1 MLKPRFSVIIP
12 TLNEEKFLPKLLTS
26 LVHQT
31 VKNFEVIVVDASPDN
46 RTIAAAKR
54 FEKKLPMTIIRNEKR
69 GVSCQ
74 RNYGAKI
81 AKSDWFV
88 FVDADSIL
96 FPHFFERI
104 IKFLDKKHSRFF
116 TTWLK
121 ADGDEPGDAIGGF
134 LVNMGVEGGV
144 LIERPW
150 APGPLTVVRRDVFE
164 SVGGYNE
171 SVTFAEDHELGV
183 MIYHKGVPFDIL
195 REILYIYSFRRFRKE
210 GNLKIFNRWLKSTL
224 SVVFTRKGLKYMP
237 GFIGG
242 GSIYEQTP
250 QEKRKGSAFFK
261 RLEER
266 IDKVIGEF
274 IAL

>member
-26 LVHQT
+26 LTQQT

-54 FEKKLPMTIIRNEKR
+54 FEKSLPITIKQHEVK
-69 GVSCQ
+69 GVSRQ
-74 RNYGAKI
+74 RNSGAKLSK
-81 AKSDWFV
+81 ADWLIFI
-88 FVDADSIL
+88 DADSIL
-96 FPHFFERI
+96 FPNFIERI
-104 IKFLDKKHSRFF
+104 TRFIDKKHSRFF

-121 ADGDEPGDAIGGF
+121 ADSEEPGDAIGGF
-134 LVNMGVEGGV
+134 LLNMGIEGSV

-150 APGPLTVVRRDVFE
+150 APGPLTAVRRDVFE

-171 SVTFAEDHELGV
+171 NVTFAEDHELGV
-183 MIYHKGVPFDIL
+183 MIYRKGVAFDIL

-210 GNLKIFNRWLKSTL
+210 KSLKIFNRWLKSTL
-224 SVVFTRKGLKYMP
+224 SIVFTHKGLKYMP

-242 GSIYEQTP
+242 GSIYEQSP
-250 QEKRKGSAFFK
+250 QEKKKGSVFFS
-261 RLEER
+261 RLGQR
-266 IDKVIGEF
+266 IDKVIRELV
-274 IAL
+274 AS